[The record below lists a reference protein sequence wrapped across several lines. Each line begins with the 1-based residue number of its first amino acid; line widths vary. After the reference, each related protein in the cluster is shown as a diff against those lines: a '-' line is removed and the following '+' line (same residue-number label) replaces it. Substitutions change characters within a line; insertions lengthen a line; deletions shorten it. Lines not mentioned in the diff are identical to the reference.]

1 MTFLNPLYLLAAL
14 AGAIP
19 LLIHLMHKKRV
30 KVIEFSSLEFL
41 KRIEGRKTRW
51 FRIREVLLLVMR
63 SLAIFLL
70 AVAVSRPVL
79 RSFPFV
85 PLGAHARTSSVFVI
99 DDSYSMG
106 ARSEG
111 GTSFDRARTQA
122 VDVLRL
128 LDKGDEV
135 FLLFSSD
142 IPEPVFQGAVHS
154 HSLVR
159 AAVWDAELTRRG
171 TDFKPSLEMAT
182 ALLEPSRNLNRE
194 IYLFTDMQRSGFE
207 SFSKGGL
214 RGSRNQRLYI
224 FDSAPSGEIEN
235 VAVEDLA
242 LADPLLFEGGRLE
255 LVATLRNYASRET
268 RVSLRSALDGR
279 EMGVKEVSLPA
290 GSARAVEL
298 AFSLEGAGL
307 HHLTVAASDDDLVY
321 DNERSI
327 SFKVPGRAKVA
338 LVLDKP
344 GSGKEYLETALSPE
358 EGLSVFSPRVVG
370 RGALPSLDLA
380 EYDCIALQDIST
392 LNSAD
397 VLRLANYVEKGGG
410 LFVALGPSVDIDFY
424 NSVFFPR
431 LAPME
436 LEEGDRRN
444 RGRTY
449 FLRIAAQNSSH
460 PIFSQ
465 FREKKYGDL
474 SIIQVYDR
482 LKLRPR
488 SGTIARL
495 SDSAPLF
502 VESRLGKGKVI
513 VSAIPFD
520 GSFSDLPLRA
530 LYVPLVHR
538 IFRYLS
544 MGEEARC
551 NLSVGERFSFPVK
564 GGEQISCVPPDG
576 RPVRIEPTIRSGRSY
591 AEFDRT
597 EIPGTYTLTAGDSV
611 LTYFSVNPVT
621 KESDLAKGA
630 EEETRA
636 LLAELRPKFLSRSDS
651 PDSAIFS
658 VRLGVELTNPLI
670 AVVLLVL
677 AGEMVIAGRWRPPKE
692 IEL

>member
-51 FRIREVLLLVMR
+51 FRVREVLLLVMR
-63 SLAIFLL
+63 SLAILLL

-106 ARSEG
+106 ARADG
-111 GTSFDRARTQA
+111 GTSFDRARTRA
-122 VDVLRL
+122 ADVLQL

-142 IPEPVFQGAVHS
+142 ISEPVFEGAVHS

-159 AAVWDAELTRRG
+159 TAIWDAELTWRG

-182 ALLEPSRNLNRE
+182 ALLEPSRNLNKE

-224 FDSAPSGEIEN
+224 FDSAPSEEVEN

-255 LVATLRNYASRET
+255 LVATLRNYAPREA

-327 SFKVPGRAKVA
+327 SFRVPGRAKVA

-358 EGLSVFSPRVVG
+358 EGLSVFSPRVVS
-370 RGALPSLDLA
+370 RGTLPSLDLA

-410 LFVALGPSVDIDFY
+410 LFVALGSSVDLDFY

-436 LEEGDRRN
+436 LEEGDRRS

-449 FLRIAAQNSSH
+449 FLRITAQNSSH
-460 PIFSQ
+460 PILSQ

-474 SIIQVYDR
+474 SIIRVYDR
-482 LKLRPR
+482 LTLRPR

-495 SDSAPLF
+495 SDFAPLF

-551 NLSVGERFSFPVK
+551 NLSVGERLSFPVK

-591 AEFDRT
+591 AEYDRT
-597 EIPGTYTLTAGDSV
+597 EVPGTYTLTAGDSV

-621 KESDLAKGA
+621 EESDLAKGA

-636 LLAELRPKFLSRSDS
+636 LLAEVRPKFLSRSDS
-651 PDSAIFS
+651 PGSAIFN

-670 AVVLLVL
+670 AVVLLIL